1 MTILF
6 TESSKNLGGQERR
19 LIFEARA
26 LRGAGYRVEIACP
39 ADSALYK
46 RTSREGL
53 PVHAVRMRASL
64 HLPSLWGL
72 ARLAIRLKPDILY
85 THSGKDS
92 WIAGIVGLVTGVP
105 VVRSR
110 ELLTPV
116 RSRYAYSLCRRVLAC
131 SEAVK
136 RQLVDAGVPARKIFV
151 QYPPVDTARFSS
163 VSESERGRVRL
174 ELGLQGNYPVIFC
187 AGGFRGEKRQ
197 DDLVRAL
204 ALLLPDFPDALLIL
218 AGDGNRVGLVR
229 KLAEDMKIAGKVRFL
244 GEREDIPAILAV
256 SDIYAFPS
264 DKEPF
269 GMGPVEAM
277 AAGVPVVVS
286 RTGGLIEIAG
296 DGKYGMVFTPRNS
309 EELAGAI
316 AAVAR
321 DPALRERLSAEGRR
335 RALDFDSRA
344 AMARLIGHFKDL
356 AGPGKV

>member
-26 LRGAGYRVEIACP
+26 LQGAGHKVGIACP

-46 RTSREGL
+46 RALSEGIA
-53 PVHAVRMRASL
+53 VHAVKMRASL
-64 HLPSLWGL
+64 HLPSLWAL
-72 ARLAIRLKPDILY
+72 ARLVVRLKPDVLY
-85 THSGKDS
+85 SHSGKDS
-92 WIAGIVGLVTGVP
+92 WVAGITGLVTGVP

-116 RSRYAYSLCRRVLAC
+116 KSRHAYTLCRRVLAC
-131 SEAVK
+131 SGAVK
-136 RQLVDAGVPARKIFV
+136 KQLVEAGVPARKVFV

-163 VSESERGRVRL
+163 AGEGERERVSL
-174 ELGLQGNYPVIFC
+174 ELGLAGHYPVIFC

-197 DDLVRAL
+197 EDLVRAL
-204 ALLLPDFPDALLIL
+204 ALLLPEFPDALLVL
-218 AGDGNRVGLVR
+218 AGDGRNIGFVR
-229 KLAEDMKIAGKVRFL
+229 KLAQDMDIADRVLFP
-244 GEREDIPAILAV
+244 GEREDVPAILSV

-286 RTGGLIEIAG
+286 RTGGLVEIVD
-296 DGKYGMVFTPRNS
+296 DGKYGMMFPPRNVD
-309 EELAGAI
+309 ELAGAI
-316 AAVAR
+316 AKIAGDTV
-321 DPALRERLSAEGRR
+321 LRKRLSAEGKR
-335 RALDFDSRA
+335 RALYFDSRA
-344 AMARLIGHFKDL
+344 AMERLERHFNDIIRK
-356 AGPGKV
+356 